1 MVTKN
6 STEFDRYAERKAF
19 DETQEGVKGIV
30 DAKITQVP
38 RIFHHPT
45 QDILPDK
52 NSSVSVSDLEI
63 PIIDF
68 ASVHVDTTSRE
79 AVVEQVRNAAQ
90 NWGFFQVVN
99 HGVPL
104 NVLEEMKDAVRRFHE
119 DDPEVKK
126 LYFSRD
132 AIKNKF
138 VYNSNFDLYSSSS
151 SVNWRDSITC
161 YMAPDPPTPE
171 ELPDTCRDAM
181 FEYSKHVLSLGG
193 LLFELLSEA
202 LGLKS
207 ETLKCMDCVKT
218 LLMLCHYYPP
228 CPQPDLT
235 LGISKHSD
243 NSFLTVLLQDNI
255 GGLQILHQDSW
266 VDVSPLPGA
275 LVINIGDFLQL
286 ITNDKFVSVE
296 HRVLANRK
304 GPRVSVASFFSS
316 SIRPNSRVYG
326 PMKELVS
333 EENPPKYRDTTIT
346 EYSKGFFQKGLDGT
360 SLLSNFRI

>member
-6 STEFDRYAERKAF
+6 SFEFDRYIERKAF
-19 DETQEGVKGIV
+19 DETKEGVKGIV
-30 DAKITQVP
+30 DAKITQIP
-38 RIFHHPT
+38 RIFHHPQVALT
-45 QDILPDK
+45 DK
-52 NSSVSVSDLEI
+52 KPSVSVSDLEI

-79 AVVEQVRNAAQ
+79 AVVEKVRSAAET
-90 NWGFFQVVN
+90 WGFFQVVN

-104 NVLEEMKDAVRRFHE
+104 NVLEEIKDAVRRFHE

-132 AIKNKF
+132 AAKKKF
-138 VYNSNFDLYSSSS
+138 FYNSNFDLYSSSS
-151 SVNWRDSITC
+151 SVNWRDSIEC
-161 YMAPDPPTPE
+161 YIAPDPPAPE
-171 ELPDTCRDAM
+171 ELPETCRDAM

-207 ETLKCMDCVKT
+207 ETLKCMDCLKT
-218 LLMLCHYYPP
+218 LLMICHYYPP

-266 VDVSPLPGA
+266 VDVSPHPGA

-304 GPRVSVASFFSS
+304 GPRISVASFFSS
-316 SIRPNSRVYG
+316 SVRENSTVYG

-333 EENPPKYRDTTIT
+333 EENPPKYRDTTII
-346 EYSKGFFQKGLDGT
+346 EYSKGLFQKGLDGT
-360 SLLSNFRI
+360 SHLSNLKI